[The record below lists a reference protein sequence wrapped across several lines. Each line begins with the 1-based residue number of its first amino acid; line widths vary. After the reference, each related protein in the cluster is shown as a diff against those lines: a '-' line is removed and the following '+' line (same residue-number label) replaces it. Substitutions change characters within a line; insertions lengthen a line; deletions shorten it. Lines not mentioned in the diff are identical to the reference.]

1 VWLGTWQ
8 TRFGKRSSIWC
19 RLRYFSNVGVLN
31 AVLWGILGGAIAGLL
46 TVSAAITASGFRWPW
61 RGNDDGI
68 WPRVFVF
75 AVGIV
80 VGGGVAA
87 AAHSQMTGP
96 WPAFIMGVCGPA
108 VVRTALSRVE
118 VAERRPAEVTISAEV
133 PIAGENSA
141 NTV

>member
-1 VWLGTWQ
+1 M
-8 TRFGKRSSIWC
+8 
-19 RLRYFSNVGVLN
+19 GVLN
-31 AVLWGILGGAIAGLL
+31 AGIWGVAGGAVAGLL
-46 TVSAAITASGFRWPW
+46 VISAAITASGFRWPW

-75 AVGIV
+75 CVGVI

-87 AAHSQMTGP
+87 AAHNQMTGP

-118 VAERRPAEVTISAEV
+118 VAERQPAAASVT
-133 PIAGENSA
+133 GKNSA
-141 NTV
+141 TPV